1 MIDTDTQVKFET
13 QQLSR
18 SATMRT
24 RNGDQMEAHQCMK
37 ENMNKLEWLREV
49 NVLRKEQELSKE
61 EEEKRNTMNR
71 RNQIIVDQVRM
82 QMDTLV
88 MNSEMLNLYH
98 NPNYNVDT
106 LDGDAPDSFGSISSA
121 DERDCRVIMSGDHK
135 YHFHA
140 IKTVKEFTQE
150 KINEQQE
157 QIKEEDYQRN
167 NSCLAKMKR
176 RMCCRSKKDQP
187 NDLEIQKEEG
197 EGIAV
202 KSK

>member
-1 MIDTDTQVKFET
+1 
-13 QQLSR
+13 
-18 SATMRT
+18 MRT
-24 RNGDQMEAHQCMK
+24 NQMQAHQCM
-37 ENMNKLEWLREV
+37 KLEWLREV

-98 NPNYNVDT
+98 NVEA

-150 KINEQQE
+150 KINEQ
-157 QIKEEDYQRN
+157 
-167 NSCLAKMKR
+167 
-176 RMCCRSKKDQP
+176 
-187 NDLEIQKEEG
+187 
-197 EGIAV
+197 
-202 KSK
+202 